1 MSKRRVVVTGLG
13 TINPLA
19 NNVQDS
25 WEKLINGVSG
35 IDYITSF
42 DTEDLPVKFAGEVK
56 DFDANEYMGKQYA
69 RKLDRSAHL
78 SIYATEQALKDANFN
93 TEERL
98 GSNVGIV
105 FGTGIG
111 GIGATENAVRTYDER
126 GASRI
131 NPLAITQ
138 IMPNSS
144 TGQVAIKFG
153 IEGPSLTITTAC
165 AASANAV
172 GEAKNMIEVGEAKNM
187 IENGIVDI
195 VVAGGTESGTTPMTI
210 GAFAQIRALSTK
222 NDTPAEACSPFDKNR
237 DGFVMAEGS
246 TVLILESEESAK
258 SRDAKIYG
266 YVVGYGSTTDAHHIT
281 APAEGGEGAVRAMDK
296 ALKDASLS
304 VDDVDYINAHGTS
317 TPANDKNE
325 TSAIKTLFGTK
336 AYEVDISSTKSM
348 TGHLLGGAGAFES
361 MVCILSLQNG
371 VIPPTINLNNKDQEC
386 DLNYTPNNAV
396 NKDMNIAMSNSF
408 GFGGHNGVLV
418 FSKT

>member
-1 MSKRRVVVTGLG
+1 MSKRRVVVSGLG
-13 TINPLA
+13 TINPLG
-19 NNVQDS
+19 NNVSDS

-35 IDYITSF
+35 IDFITSF

-56 DFDANEYMGKQYA
+56 DFDANEYMGKQHA

-78 SIYATEQALKDANFN
+78 SIFATEQALRDANLN

-138 IMPNSS
+138 LMPNSS

-172 GEAKNMIEVGEAKNM
+172 GEAKNL

-222 NDTPAEACSPFDKNR
+222 NDSPESACSPFDKDR

-246 TVLILESEESAK
+246 TVLVLEEEESAK
-258 SRDAKIYG
+258 KRGAKIYG
-266 YVVGYGSTTDAHHIT
+266 YVTGYGSTTDAHHIT

-296 ALKDASLS
+296 AIKDAG
-304 VDDVDYINAHGTS
+304 VQFKDIDYINAHGTS

-325 TSAIKTLFGTK
+325 TSAIKSIFKDRSYLIP
-336 AYEVDISSTKSM
+336 VSSTKSM
-348 TGHLLGGAGAFES
+348 TGHLLGGSGGIEAVA
-361 MVCILSLQNG
+361 CILSLTHNF
-371 VIPPTINLNNKDQEC
+371 VPPTINYVNPDPDC
-386 DLNYTPNNAV
+386 DLDYVPNNARDAQIRV
-396 NKDMNIAMSNSF
+396 ALSNSF
-408 GFGGHNGVLV
+408 GFGGHNVCLA
-418 FSKT
+418 FSKLD